1 MKKKRRMIK
10 RKTVHRISAALLCI
24 LIIAGLTSPEVT
36 ASPAFRT
43 VLRAEA
49 AVVQSAPAIPASRA
63 AGRTEAAVMSAV
75 MRNPSAESSLVLSE
89 SEQMIE
95 RASADRTIW
104 DKIKEKLPKID
115 FSEFDQDTEK
125 EKLREAIKKM
135 DELGISPEKL
145 ADRAWSF
152 LNRKENKEKIDH
164 AMDELRDK
172 TGKAKE
178 KIEKEVTD
186 RASQAV
192 DEAADKAEEEIKKKA
207 AEEVEEAKDRV
218 SR

>member
-36 ASPAFRT
+36 VSPAFRT

-145 ADRAWSF
+145 VDRAWSF